1 MDPFVDLD
9 NHLNLALENAAALQA
24 QKSTSKNNRF
34 PGEDILTVKLK
45 NLVKYQLNL
54 IKIKKFQSQNP
65 GGSLEQIEDVVFDST
80 VNRTV
85 LERIRGL
92 EIKIQPKI
100 DNYLKILEEGKSG
113 QAKEMLR
120 SGILD
125 DSDSDDND
133 DDDDDHG
140 ESKIESADNED
151 MSEIESDEDGDD
163 VEINSDGEIQVK
175 AAQIAGDNKRST
187 RKTFKVSKSDDEE
200 IDSDEFGFDP
210 DQQPNNKSSEK
221 SSKTQT
227 SSSYEKYRAPKLVSM
242 PYPGDK
248 NSKNPD
254 NFEENDDNNKNKRRA
269 YNTARIAELEDEF
282 GEAPVITVEKG
293 ANTISKFK
301 QSKVFREQKQ
311 RQIDEEDNYKRY
323 NLTKKQKNK
332 EKAAMTRDEFE
343 SISTIAGVD
352 DLLGNE
358 RYQGFKDRVGKS
370 GGGKRSSK
378 RGSDLLFKKK
388 KRRR

>member
-24 QKSTSKNNRF
+24 QKSTSKNDRF

-140 ESKIESADNED
+140 ESKIESANNED

-163 VEINSDGEIQVK
+163 VEINSDGEIQAK
-175 AAQIAGDNKRST
+175 AAQIAGDSKRNT
-187 RKTFKVSKSDDEE
+187 RKTSK
-200 IDSDEFGFDP
+200 
-210 DQQPNNKSSEK
+210 
-221 SSKTQT
+221 
-227 SSSYEKYRAPKLVSM
+227 A
-242 PYPGDK
+242 
-248 NSKNPD
+248 
-254 NFEENDDNNKNKRRA
+254 
-269 YNTARIAELEDEF
+269 
-282 GEAPVITVEKG
+282 
-293 ANTISKFK
+293 
-301 QSKVFREQKQ
+301 
-311 RQIDEEDNYKRY
+311 
-323 NLTKKQKNK
+323 
-332 EKAAMTRDEFE
+332 
-343 SISTIAGVD
+343 
-352 DLLGNE
+352 
-358 RYQGFKDRVGKS
+358 
-370 GGGKRSSK
+370 
-378 RGSDLLFKKK
+378 
-388 KRRR
+388 